1 MEEELRKGLSLPA
14 LAFEAP
20 WVMEG
25 LPAEQTA
32 AMIGSVPMVLQ
43 VLYYVALPPSISPY
57 RCHPRGGVEVSQVH
71 TDRMLDLET
80 IVDTAARFITTEY
93 SSLTAKALRSHGQ
106 SRPTGR
112 QRFPAGSGLACAWI
126 AVQGL
131 ATVRDRDR
139 CDQQPLCPVS
149 RGGSPRRT
157 TRCRQDHAALTGTGP
172 GCGSRSRRL
181 ECCGGRTATSPGHRN
196 NGSRRKVRTPS
207 DPPPSGRGAG
217 SWSPA
222 NVDWRVRT
230 DGVSRTRS
238 TGVDRRRRQRLP
250 DAAEGPLSEERCRR
264 VRRSC
269 LLRGSK
275 VRPGPAFLSFH
286 THAEQFDGQ
295 ENVGLAGTASLGKLP
310 RGETE
315 VRVRVDRALAD
326 FGVPR
331 NKVRNALH
339 LMKAGRQLHPR
350 LQAEAARRGTTVP
363 RFDELRC

>member
-1 MEEELRKGLSLPA
+1 M
-14 LAFEAP
+14 
-20 WVMEG
+20 
-25 LPAEQTA
+25 
-32 AMIGSVPMVLQ
+32 
-43 VLYYVALPPSISPY
+43 
-57 RCHPRGGVEVSQVH
+57 
-71 TDRMLDLET
+71 
-80 IVDTAARFITTEY
+80 
-93 SSLTAKALRSHGQ
+93 
-106 SRPTGR
+106 PT
-112 QRFPAGSGLACAWI
+112 WI
-126 AVQGL
+126 M
-131 ATVRDRDR
+131 
-139 CDQQPLCPVS
+139 
-149 RGGSPRRT
+149 
-157 TRCRQDHAALTGTGP
+157 
-172 GCGSRSRRL
+172 RRL
-181 ECCGGRTATSPGHRN
+181 DWYWTRMWIEVTPTRVLWWEDGDLARAPQQWLAPEGTDAP
-196 NGSRRKVRTPS
+196 PS

-230 DGVSRTRS
+230 DGVLERLGLPVLTVVDDNGFPMPLKVRS
-238 TGVDRRRRQRLP
+238 ARSVADGFAVVPPAGV
-250 DAAEGPLSEERCRR
+250 E
-264 VRRSC
+264 
-269 LLRGSK
+269 

-339 LMKAGRQLHPR
+339 LMKAGRRLHPR